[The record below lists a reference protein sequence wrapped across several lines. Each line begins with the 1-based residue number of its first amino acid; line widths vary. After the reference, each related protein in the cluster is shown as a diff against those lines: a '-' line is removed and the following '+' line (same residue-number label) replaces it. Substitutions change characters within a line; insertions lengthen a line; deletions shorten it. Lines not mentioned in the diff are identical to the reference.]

1 MSESPECP
9 RCHTALV
16 AADETAHQLQCPQ
29 CRGMFVHGSEVHD
42 DVLQDVAEF
51 EALAPETP
59 TPDVTAAAIAC
70 PVCSQPMR
78 ELHLAEAVLDRCT
91 NCGGTWLD
99 AGEQL
104 VPDASP
110 ASAGRYLLYSLSLPE
125 RALRSTI
132 GLAGGTAQRA
142 AEFLV
147 PQAFQSSKTY
157 EIVVRNSLKFL
168 TDDIGGAKPEDSD
181 EPPIEGFMARKAV
194 GNFVDFAGLATLHVS
209 PLWMLA
215 IVSDVAYGTKS
226 YVVELAEELKK
237 QGIIDD
243 TSTIHHADDVLEAIQ
258 NATGK
263 TATLFDTPP
272 LSVEQLRETLEQ
284 TRAAATS
291 ADYTSVLPR
300 AEVQRYWNE
309 MRDIANKEHVSLLG
323 VSGAMT
329 MHSLEKAKN
338 ASAGA
343 FTGLR
348 VAGGLMNRHILG
360 HYVDSLGALHE
371 KGFYETVRD
380 SYAPYVEAVWNNFST
395 EKGTWTED
403 VVTGRVF
410 GTAWNAVKGWFGS
423 GSNVESDG
431 LRPAE

>member
-1 MSESPECP
+1 MSESRRCP
-9 RCHTALV
+9 RCRVELETI
-16 AADETAHQLQCPQ
+16 ETAGQLQCSQ
-29 CRGMFVHGSEVHD
+29 CQGMFVPGEQVQEEI
-42 DVLQDVAEF
+42 LQDAAQF
-51 EALAPETP
+51 DAL
-59 TPDVTAAAIAC
+59 TPDTPDPAVTVASIRC
-70 PVCSQPMR
+70 PVCEQPMR
-78 ELHLAEAVLDRCT
+78 ELHLADTALDRCQK
-91 NCGGTWLD
+91 CGGLWLD

-104 VPDASP
+104 AADASP

-168 TDDIGGAKPEDSD
+168 TDDIGGAKTGD
-181 EPPIEGFMARKAV
+181 EEEPAMEGFMARKAV

-215 IVSDVAYGTKS
+215 IVSDVAYGTKT

-237 QGIIDD
+237 QGVIDD

-258 NATGK
+258 NATGES
-263 TATLFDTPP
+263 ATLFDTPP
-272 LSVEQLRETLEQ
+272 LSVEQLRETLQQ
-284 TRAAATS
+284 TREAATS
-291 ADYTSVLPR
+291 ADYTSVLPQ
-300 AEVQRYWNE
+300 AEVQRYWGE
-309 MRDIANKEHVSLLG
+309 IRDIATKEDVSLLG

-329 MHSLEKAKN
+329 MHTLEKAKT
-338 ASAGA
+338 ASTGA

-348 VAGGLMNRHILG
+348 VAGGLLNRNVLG
-360 HYVDSLGALHE
+360 HYVDSLSALHE
-371 KGFYETVRD
+371 KGFYATVSE
-380 SYAPYVEAVWNNFST
+380 SYAPYVEAVWDNFST
-395 EKGTWTED
+395 EKGTWTEE

-410 GTAWNAVKGWFGS
+410 GSAWNAVKGWFGS
-423 GSNVESDG
+423 DPDSQEKQ
-431 LRPAE
+431 